1 MKNSDM
7 KTQEETTLTT
17 YSNRIV
23 STQYSTK
30 VTPTG
35 GRHGRIRSEDGL
47 LHMKLALPRQR
58 GGRGDATSPEQLFA
72 GGYAASC
79 IQLSSFFRLSV
90 VGLTPS
96 RIRIR
101 RQIL

>member
-1 MKNSDM
+1 M

-35 GRHGRIRSEDGL
+35 GRHGRIRKHAPSGL
-47 LHMKLALPRQR
+47 ERTRRRRLVIAVVAILPGEPKQ
-58 GGRGDATSPEQLFA
+58 GRG
-72 GGYAASC
+72 C
-79 IQLSSFFRLSV
+79 
-90 VGLTPS
+90 
-96 RIRIR
+96 
-101 RQIL
+101 